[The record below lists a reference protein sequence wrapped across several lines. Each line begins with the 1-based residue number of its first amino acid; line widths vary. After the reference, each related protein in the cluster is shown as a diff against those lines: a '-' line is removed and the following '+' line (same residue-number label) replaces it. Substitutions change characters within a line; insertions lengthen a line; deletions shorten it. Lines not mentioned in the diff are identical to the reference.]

1 MSPTIAGLLGFGA
14 VVALIIIRVP
24 VAIAMG
30 IVGACGLGVLN
41 GWESLAFILG
51 RAAFDAVSPASL
63 SVVPLFVMMGVFAA
77 HGGLSRSLYAA
88 STAFLGH
95 WRGGLAVATVGASAV
110 FGAICGS
117 SLATAATMGRVAM
130 PEMRRQGYADSLSAA
145 SIVAGGTLGVLIPP
159 SILLMLYGLL
169 TEQSIGQ
176 LFAAG
181 VLPGVLGMGLYMLA
195 VVFTTARRPE
205 LGMAM
210 ERTPWIARLRVLVD
224 VWQVIL
230 LFLVVL
236 GGMYLG
242 YFTPS
247 EAAAVGAAG
256 ALFMAAI
263 NRKLNWKT
271 LRSGLLETTTTTA
284 MIFMILIGAAVFN
297 YFIDA
302 TGIADMIVKQ
312 VAGFG
317 LNRYWVLFLIVV
329 MYLILGC
336 LMDSMSMILLTIA
349 PVFPLITSL
358 GFDPIWFGV
367 LLVTLAEIGMIT
379 PPVGMNLFV
388 LQAIVPDLK
397 MPALLRGIIPF
408 VFADI
413 VRLGLLVA
421 IPAISLWLPSHM
433 MK

>member
-1 MSPTIAGLLGFGA
+1 
-14 VVALIIIRVP
+14 
-24 VAIAMG
+24 
-30 IVGACGLGVLN
+30 
-41 GWESLAFILG
+41 
-51 RAAFDAVSPASL
+51 
-63 SVVPLFVMMGVFAA
+63 
-77 HGGLSRSLYAA
+77 
-88 STAFLGH
+88 
-95 WRGGLAVATVGASAV
+95 
-110 FGAICGS
+110 
-117 SLATAATMGRVAM
+117 
-130 PEMRRQGYADSLSAA
+130 
-145 SIVAGGTLGVLIPP
+145 
-159 SILLMLYGLL
+159 LLMLYGLL

-181 VLPGVLGMGLYMLA
+181 MLPGLLGMALYMLA
-195 VVFTTARRPE
+195 VIFTTARNPDAGR
-205 LGMAM
+205 AM
-210 ERTPWIARLRVLVD
+210 PKTPWLARLRVLLD
-224 VWQVIL
+224 VWQVIV

-236 GGMYLG
+236 GGMYFG

-256 ALFMAAI
+256 ALLMTAI
-263 NRKLNWKT
+263 NRKLNWQT
-271 LRSGLLETTTTTA
+271 LRSGLLETSMTTA

-302 TGIADMIVKQ
+302 TGMADTFVKQ
-312 VAGFG
+312 VAGLG
-317 LNRYWVLFLIVV
+317 LNRYWVLLLIIM

-388 LQAIVPDLK
+388 LQAIVPNLK
-397 MPALLRGIIPF
+397 MQSLMRGIIPF